1 MLIRVLEIAE
11 PTGNFH
17 FGSGEPQ
24 TFMEVDWFRDDQPPG
39 PWNPSVLRSARL
51 LANRH
56 EQPMEPDSPGMMET
70 EEGRAQI
77 ADFVKGKRYY
87 DPAKSYLVLHP
98 GHSFTINYSAP

>member
-11 PTGNFH
+11 STGNYH
-17 FGSGEPQ
+17 FGGGEPQ
-24 TFMEVDWFRDDQPPG
+24 TFMEVDWFRD
-39 PWNPSVLRSARL
+39 
-51 LANRH
+51 

-87 DPAKSYLVLHP
+87 DPTKAYLVLHP

>member
-1 MLIRVLEIAE
+1 MMLIRVLEIAE

-24 TFMEVDWFRDDQPPG
+24 TFMEVDWFRD
-39 PWNPSVLRSARL
+39 
-51 LANRH
+51 